1 MSHTLLAADA
11 ATASAHTLTPGRS
24 WSLVAIAL
32 GLGGVVLGGPAL
44 ARSGRGGGAGR
55 TRAIVALVAGLT
67 ATVIGAWVVAAAR
80 GGPGTGYGIVG
91 GWVALVVGAAAAIL
105 GGPALVRSRR
115 RSGVPGA
122 ARVTAPE

>member
-11 ATASAHTLTPGRS
+11 ATASAYTLTPGRS

-80 GGPGTGYGIVG
+80 GGPVTGYGIVG
-91 GWVALVVGAAAAIL
+91 GRFPWGEVLPLPIVNPIPSA
-105 GGPALVRSRR
+105 RR
-115 RSGVPGA
+115 RVETEPA
-122 ARVTAPE
+122 